1 MATIKDVAALAGVSV
16 STVSRVINASGYV
29 DSKTGERVLAAVEA
43 LDYRP
48 SRIARTLVTR
58 RSGTIGLILPD
69 ITNPFFPEVA
79 RGAEDEAYRHGY
91 NLILCNS
98 DWKLEKETLY
108 LGILRQQCVEGVIL
122 VSTKLTEERLTEECR
137 SLPPL
142 VVIDRTI
149 TLDIHS
155 ISSNNVGGAAL
166 ATKHLL
172 VQGYRRIAH
181 IAGPAS
187 SISARQRLEGYH
199 RTMAEAGLP
208 VDPALVVEGD
218 YRLGGGKKAMA
229 RLLALTEPPEAVFCA
244 NDMMAVGALEQLQ
257 ESDRCAPADMA
268 VVGYDGID
276 LTRYVH
282 PRLTTVIQP
291 TYQMGERAVQ
301 LLLET
306 IKGNESFQH
315 IELEPRLAIGDS
327 SVRRDGP

>member
-29 DSKTGERVLAAVEA
+29 DNKTEERVLAAIQT

-48 SRIARTLVTR
+48 SRVARTLVTR

-98 DWKLEKETLY
+98 DWELEKEILY
-108 LGILRQQCVEGVIL
+108 LGILRQQCVDGIIL
-122 VSTKLTEERLTEECR
+122 VSTKLTEERLAEECR
-137 SLPPL
+137 SLPSL

-155 ISSNNVGGAAL
+155 ISSNNVGGAVL
-166 ATKHLL
+166 ATEHLL
-172 VQGYRRIAH
+172 SQGYRRIAH
-181 IAGPAS
+181 IGGPSS
-187 SISARQRLEGYH
+187 SISAQQRLEGF
-199 RTMAEAGLP
+199 RQAMTKADLP
-208 VDPALVVEGD
+208 VEPALVVEGD
-218 YRLGGGKKAMA
+218 YRLDGGKRAMA
-229 RLLALTEPPEAVFCA
+229 RLLAMTPQPEALFCA
-244 NDMMAVGALEQLQ
+244 NDMMAIGALEQLN
-257 ESDRCAPADMA
+257 EAGLRVPADIA
-268 VVGYDGID
+268 VVGYDGIA
-276 LTRYVH
+276 LTRYIH

-306 IKGNESFQH
+306 IKGNENYQH
-315 IELEPRLAIGDS
+315 IELEPRLDIRES
-327 SVRRDGP
+327 SFRRGEP